1 MHLLLLLFAF
11 CGFCSLHCSPTYLQN
26 ALEYASP
33 SPVDV
38 TVYKAN
44 IHISY
49 VRVKD
54 YFNFLIILGDR
65 VERKLVQEVSVLNTV
80 QFSYCYDGPF
90 SFFYNFS

>member
-1 MHLLLLLFAF
+1 M
-11 CGFCSLHCSPTYLQN
+11 SLH
-26 ALEYASP
+26 
-33 SPVDV
+33 
-38 TVYKAN
+38 VYKAN

-65 VERKLVQEVSVLNTV
+65 VERKLVQEISVLDTV